1 MFLRFTQKLLFPL
14 LIVGVFL
21 TLLIIQSCSTPN
33 NENDNTLIIYPPGT
47 KNQVTI
53 TQGVWGDVWFWEGDF
68 TPGSIKG
75 NIIPVQREI
84 YIYEA
89 TPRDSAVRV
98 GFGSFY
104 NEIKTNLIGIVSS
117 NRTGFFEVTLDT
129 GVYSF
134 FVKEGS
140 LFYASRDNGVYI
152 QPARVFQ
159 DSMAHVQI
167 DITYKATF

>member
-1 MFLRFTQKLLFPL
+1 MFLRFTQRLLFPL

-21 TLLIIQSCSTPN
+21 TLLTIQSCSTPN
-33 NENDNTLIIYPPGT
+33 NENDNTLIIYPPST

-84 YIYEA
+84 YIFEA
-89 TPRDSAVRV
+89 TPRDSAVKA
-98 GFGSFY
+98 GHGPFY
-104 NEIKTNLIGIVSS
+104 REIKANLIEIVTS
-117 NRTGFFEVTLDT
+117 NQTGFFEAALDT
-129 GVYSF
+129 GIYSF

-140 LFYASRDNGVYI
+140 LFYASSDDGVYI

-159 DSMAHVQI
+159 DSMTHVQI